1 MILAAKDQGYS
12 CVEAVAT
19 KFTSRAND
27 IGFWRK
33 FLKSWTKNVRLTSR
47 FLIV

>member
-1 MILAAKDQGYS
+1 MHNGRKLTKTMILAAKDQGYS

-27 IGFWRK
+27 IGF
-33 FLKSWTKNVRLTSR
+33 
-47 FLIV
+47 